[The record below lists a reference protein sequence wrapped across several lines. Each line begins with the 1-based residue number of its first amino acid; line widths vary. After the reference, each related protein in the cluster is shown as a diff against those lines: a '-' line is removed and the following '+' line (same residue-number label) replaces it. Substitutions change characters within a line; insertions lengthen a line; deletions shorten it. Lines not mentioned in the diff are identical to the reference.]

1 MRTSKGTA
9 ERRPTRRFC
18 VAQNL
23 PHVPADVVNR
33 LDAQTMLGV
42 LGQIDE
48 GYRAPLVLYYSED
61 LSYKEIA
68 DVLEIPLGTVQSRIA
83 RGKMHLFQLLTETHH
98 SSCQS
103 T

>member
-9 ERRPTRRFC
+9 ERRPIRRFC

-48 GYRAPLVLYYSED
+48 DYRAPRRYI
-61 LSYKEIA
+61 SY
-68 DVLEIPLGTVQSRIA
+68 T
-83 RGKMHLFQLLTETHH
+83 
-98 SSCQS
+98 S
-103 T
+103 TAIYERCNGGL

>member
-1 MRTSKGTA
+1 MSRRQERFSDEPISEVA
-9 ERRPTRRFC
+9 E
-18 VAQNL
+18 NL
-23 PHVPADVVNR
+23 PHVSADVVNR
-33 LDAQTMLGV
+33 IDAQTMLGV

-83 RGKMHLFQLLTETHH
+83 RAKMHLCQLLTETT
-98 SSCQS
+98 SPPRESK
-103 T
+103 